1 MVVVRRGDPAGPR
14 ATHDPVVAAW
24 GAVRRTGSAT
34 ARDRLVR
41 LRLSLLVAVQSGVAA
56 AGAWWIANDV
66 LDNPQPLFAPAVA
79 VGTIASSV
87 GQRFRRTLFLVAG
100 VAVGITLGDLLV
112 SWVGQGHVQI
122 GVIVAASILFAVLLS
137 GEGSFVTQVGGS
149 AMVIAVLAP
158 ANTNLAVPRFVDGI
172 VGGVVGIL
180 VALVVLPL
188 HPIHRIR
195 RAGRPLLD
203 RIATE
208 LDRVAEAA
216 RNRDAELAKRALDT
230 LRGVDTSD
238 LDTALSAAVEVVRI
252 SPLRWH
258 NHNSLEGWRH
268 GAALMMRSL
277 LQSRDLALN
286 LESALRSDEPVP
298 PRLADAV
305 DSLAEAVRH
314 VAVEW
319 SPSANRPSRSQ
330 RAAMT
335 AIRQAQEALTSG
347 LRIGGVNLANDI
359 SIIAVNTIRASGVS
373 KHDAETLR
381 RDLAPDTAT
390 DPGERKPA
398 ADRPQAGPAGP
409 LTHGAEDPP

>member
-1 MVVVRRGDPAGPR
+1 MSANRRR
-14 ATHDPVVAAW
+14 THDPVGAAW
-24 GAVRRTGSAT
+24 ATVRRTGSAT
-34 ARDRLVR
+34 AHDRLVR

-56 AGAWWIANDV
+56 AGAWWIANDL

-122 GVIVAASILFAVLLS
+122 GVIVAVSILFAVLLS

-149 AMVIAVLAP
+149 AMVIAVLSP
-158 ANTNLAVPRFVDGI
+158 ANTSLALPRFVDGL

-195 RAGRPLLD
+195 RAGRPLLEH
-203 RIATE
+203 IAGQLE
-208 LDRVAEAA
+208 RLAGAARERDAEAA
-216 RNRDAELAKRALDT
+216 KQALDT

-238 LDTALSAAVEVVRI
+238 LQTALSAAVEVVRI

-268 GAALMMRSL
+268 GAGLMMRSL

-286 LESALRSDEPVP
+286 LETALRRDEPVP
-298 PRLADAV
+298 APLAAAV
-305 DSLAEAVRH
+305 DDLAEAVRH
-314 VAVEW
+314 VGVEW
-319 SPSANRPSRSQ
+319 SPSSDRPSRSQ
-330 RAAMT
+330 RAALT
-335 AIRQAQEALTSG
+335 AIRRAQEALSAG
-347 LRIGGVNLANDI
+347 LRIGGVNVANDV

-373 KHDAETLR
+373 KQDAEDLR
-381 RDLAPDTAT
+381 RNLAPDAT
-390 DPGERKPA
+390 RDAGEPEPEPRQPPA
-398 ADRPQAGPAGP
+398 APGPP
-409 LTHGAEDPP
+409 LAHGAGEQP